1 MTVRRPG
8 RSRPRKSNRYTR
20 RLLRALLELH
30 QLLRTPQP
38 LDTLLQAILDTA
50 LDCVPGAQ
58 RGSLLVLEGDR
69 LCYRAVRGYNLGPL
83 RAVSFPVDQV
93 QSQFLESQTRQI
105 RDFAAWDA
113 EHLDERSNAVLR
125 EHGHIE
131 QIRRSLL
138 CSIYVGGH
146 IYGALVL
153 DNLRD
158 HSPYRP
164 DAEDLARIFAEQAGT
179 LLEQALL
186 LEQVHQTSTMLVE
199 AEKLA
204 ALGRFIASIAHEINN
219 PLTAVLGYAD
229 FLAASDLRPEAQAL
243 LAQLKVGAERV
254 RTIVRN
260 LQLYSR
266 QQQSGTGQMNLNLL
280 VEQTLTLKGG
290 DLRLDQIDV
299 QLRLDPDLPFS
310 WGDSGQLSQVLLNLI
325 VNAQH
330 ALQQVPPPRKLLV
343 STDLVGEA
351 AEPLLILQVADN
363 GPGVPRALAERIFE
377 PFFTTKPA
385 GQGTGLGLSICQGI
399 VQAHGGKIRVAA
411 TAGGGATFVVELPLR
426 YGPKPSVQPAAA
438 PPAPPRPEGR
448 RILLTEDD
456 PAVVSAVL
464 MALGEHNRVEVAAN
478 GFEALRLA
486 AAQSFDLALCDLRM
500 PEMDGLELFERLRAA
515 HPALAGRVLFI
526 SGDTNS
532 AVTRAA
538 LELTERPLLTKPFTP
553 EELFRAI
560 AAL

>member
-58 RGSLLVLEGDR
+58 RGSLLVLEGDQ
-69 LCYRAVRGYNLGPL
+69 LCYRAARGYNLNAL
-83 RAVSFPVDQV
+83 RAVSFSVDQV
-93 QSQFLESQTRQI
+93 QSQFRESQTKQI

-113 EHLDERSNAVLR
+113 EHLDERSNEILR

-146 IYGALVL
+146 IYGVLVL

-164 DAEDLARIFAEQAGT
+164 EAEDLARIFAEQAGT

-229 FLAASDLRPEAQAL
+229 FLAASDLRPEARAL

-280 VEQTLTLKGG
+280 AEQTLTLKGG

-299 QLRLDPDLPFS
+299 QLRLDPDLPYS
-310 WGDSGQLSQVLLNLI
+310 WGDSGQLSQVLLNLV

-330 ALQQVPPPRKLLV
+330 ALQQVPPPRRLEV
-343 STDLVGEA
+343 STALVGSDA
-351 AEPLLILQVADN
+351 GPLLTLQVADN
-363 GPGVPRALAERIFE
+363 GPGVPPALAERVFE

-399 VQAHGGKIRVAA
+399 VQAHGGHIRVA
-411 TAGGGATFVVELPLR
+411 TTPGGGATFVVELPLR
-426 YGPKPSVQPAAA
+426 YGLEPPAAAAA
-438 PPAPPRPEGR
+438 PPAPPRPAGR
-448 RILLTEDD
+448 RILLIEDD

-464 MALGEHNRVEVAAN
+464 LALGERNEVAVAAN
-478 GFEALRLA
+478 GLEALRLA
-486 AAQSFDLALCDLRM
+486 AAQSFDLVLCDLRM

-515 HPALAGRVLFI
+515 HPELARRVLFI

-532 AVTRAA
+532 AATRAA
-538 LELTERPLLTKPFTP
+538 LEGTGRPLLTKPFTP
-553 EELFRAI
+553 EELFGAI
-560 AAL
+560 ATL